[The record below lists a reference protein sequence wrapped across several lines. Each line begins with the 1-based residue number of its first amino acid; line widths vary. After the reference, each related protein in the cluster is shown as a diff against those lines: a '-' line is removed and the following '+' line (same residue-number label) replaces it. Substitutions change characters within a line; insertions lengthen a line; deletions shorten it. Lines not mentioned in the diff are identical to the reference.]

1 HYLWSVKIVSPQP
14 VIYALLAA
22 ALLTWRYKK
31 FRQWW
36 RAIR

>member
-1 HYLWSVKIVSPQP
+1 VVGEDFIPQP

-22 ALLTWRYKK
+22 LLLAWRYKK

-36 RAIR
+36 R

>member
-1 HYLWSVKIVSPQP
+1 
-14 VIYALLAA
+14 ALLAA
-22 ALLTWRYKK
+22 GLLTWRYKK

>member
-1 HYLWSVKIVSPQP
+1 
-14 VIYALLAA
+14 IYALLAA